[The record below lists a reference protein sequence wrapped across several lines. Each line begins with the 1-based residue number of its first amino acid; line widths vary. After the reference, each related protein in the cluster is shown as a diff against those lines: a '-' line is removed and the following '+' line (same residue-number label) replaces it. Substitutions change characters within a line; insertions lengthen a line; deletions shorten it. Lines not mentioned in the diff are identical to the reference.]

1 MCVVAEGFSGEGPVS
16 SLMSDYPAIIIDI
29 IEAHCYDFR
38 YIVINGFE
46 HSRSKQ

>member
-1 MCVVAEGFSGEGPVS
+1 MCVVTEGFSEEGPVS
-16 SLMSDYPAIIIDI
+16 SLLSDYAAIIVDI

-38 YIVINGFE
+38 YIVINSFE